1 MVDVN
6 TIKLNGMKKIFFL
19 MMIVGF
25 GLASFAQSARQKAE
39 QLAAEFSKEKH
50 KTKEKNGE
58 VTKKDVKVE
67 ASPDVRQ
74 NVAEYAATYEL
85 EGMGQYLTLEQTSG
99 SWRGVFTE
107 NKDGKTTTTGTLKNI
122 RIQDALLTATFAD
135 KNGKEKPFEAVFI
148 SRSGDGY
155 EAKGLGIHQDI
166 KLANGWNFDKAFFRR
181 QEL

>member
-1 MVDVN
+1 MR
-6 TIKLNGMKKIFFL
+6 KIIVV
-19 MMIVGF
+19 MILIVAF
-25 GLASFAQSARQKAE
+25 GLNAIAQSAKQKAE
-39 QLAAEFSKEKH
+39 QMAAEFSKEKH

-67 ASPDVRQ
+67 ATPDVRQ

-85 EGMGQYLTLEQTSG
+85 EGMGQYLTLEQTTG

-155 EAKGLGIHQDI
+155 ETKGLGIHQDI
-166 KLANGWNFDKAFFRR
+166 QLANGWNFDKAFFKR